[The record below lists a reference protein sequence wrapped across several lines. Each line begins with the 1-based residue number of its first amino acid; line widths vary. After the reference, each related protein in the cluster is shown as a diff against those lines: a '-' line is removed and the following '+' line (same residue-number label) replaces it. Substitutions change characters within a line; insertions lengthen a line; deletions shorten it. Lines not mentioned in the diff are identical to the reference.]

1 MIHVVHNGEQIGPL
15 IEEDIRQKLS
25 AGELDPNDMA
35 WREGMAGWQPLRT
48 VLDPQTGSSPEFNP
62 QKAPR
67 KKLILFGSIGFL
79 GLLGALLLFGLLTA
93 AFFGTQDNTESN
105 VRAVMHS
112 YAVAGKNV
120 ADNPETDISVL
131 AKQLASAMRSIQNEP
146 AFSKCPQDFRQAF
159 AEVERRADIL
169 AEPSSSMPQSIAEG
183 LVTGFVNGLLG
194 EADGGVIRMA
204 SEAASESRERA
215 TSLEAAQNEL
225 NRVARKYAD

>member
-1 MIHVVHNGEQIGPL
+1 MIHVVHNSEQIGPL
-15 IEEDIRQKLS
+15 SEEDIRQKLS

-35 WREGMAGWQPLRT
+35 WKEGMAGWQPLRT

-62 QKAPR
+62 HKAPR
-67 KKLILFGSIGFL
+67 KKLILFGSIGCL
-79 GLLGALLLFGLLTA
+79 GLLGALVLFGLLTA

-112 YAVAGKNV
+112 FAVACNNLP
-120 ADNPETDISVL
+120 DDPDTDLSVL

-159 AEVERRADIL
+159 AEVERQADAL
-169 AEPSSSMPQSIAEG
+169 ADAAGSMPQSIAEG
-183 LVTGFVNGLLG
+183 LITGFVNGLLG

-204 SEAASESRERA
+204 SESRERA
-215 TSLEAAQNEL
+215 KSFEASRNEL
-225 NRVARKYAD
+225 NRVARKYAP